1 MNVIFTNTMQQL
13 SHAAEA
19 ITALEKFF
27 CQNFSENRTKEEQ

>member
-1 MNVIFTNTMQQL
+1 MYIYMYETSQQL

-27 CQNFSENRTKEEQ
+27 RQNFSENRTEEEQ